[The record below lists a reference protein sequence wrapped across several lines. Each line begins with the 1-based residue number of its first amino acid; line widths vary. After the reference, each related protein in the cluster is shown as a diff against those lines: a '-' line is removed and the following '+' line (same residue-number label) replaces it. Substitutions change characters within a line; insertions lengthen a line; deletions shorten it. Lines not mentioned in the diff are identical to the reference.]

1 MKINQST
8 PHFDN
13 MSSARIAIIMS
24 KYNDSLGNQLR
35 ENVEKTLIKH
45 EVPAKNIQT
54 FLVPGALE
62 IPFVAKKLIA
72 QKNTFDAI
80 ITLGLVIKGDTYH
93 FEVVCNESYRALMD
107 LNLQSP
113 IPIIYGILTVNTI
126 EQAQIRVD
134 SQGLNKGEEFAL
146 AALEMITI
154 NKKIKK

>member
-1 MKINQST
+1 MKINKTIS
-8 PHFDN
+8 HFDN
-13 MSSARIAIIMS
+13 PNSARIAIVMS
-24 KYNDSLGNQLR
+24 KYNDSLGNQLKR
-35 ENVEKTLIKH
+35 NVEETLIKQN
-45 EVPAKNIQT
+45 VPATNIQT

-62 IPFVAKKLIA
+62 IPFLVKKLIN

-126 EQAQIRVD
+126 EQAQVRVD
-134 SQGLNKGEEFAL
+134 KKGLNKGEEFAL